1 MDGPQQRI
9 EPITSLQMTQETFM
23 RTISFFRTGI
33 SVASLALVSL
43 AQAQTLVVTAE
54 APGVQSSQ
62 VTGITTETFTTQTV
76 GTKSSLTSPIGTYT
90 TSIGFNID
98 PADVFGGAGGT
109 GNYITVQGKTGQKSM
124 TLNLIGPQSYF
135 GFWWSAADAGNQAQF
150 YSGATLL
157 GSFNSATAL
166 GALSNAYLGNPNSG
180 GNTAEKYAYLNFIGT
195 NGTTF
200 DKIVFS
206 QTTTIGGFESDN
218 HSVRTAPLTPPFPGT
233 VINGGFT
240 AVPEPGNVSMLAGI
254 GLSGI
259 GLLLR
264 RRRK

>member
-1 MDGPQQRI
+1 MRSISIFRI
-9 EPITSLQMTQETFM
+9 G
-23 RTISFFRTGI
+23 ISF
-33 SVASLALVSL
+33 ASLALVSL
-43 AQAQTLVVTAE
+43 AQAQTLVLTAE

-62 VTGITTETFTTQTV
+62 VTGVTTETFNTQTV

-109 GNYITVQGKTGQKSM
+109 GNYVTVQGKTGQKTM

-135 GFWWSAADAGNQAQF
+135 GFWWSAADAGNLAQF

-157 GSFNSATAL
+157 GSFNSAAAL
-166 GALSNAYLGNPNSG
+166 GALSNAYLGNPNGG
-180 GNTAEKYAYLNFIGT
+180 GNTSEKYAYLNFIGT

-218 HSVRTAPLTPPFPGT
+218 HSIRAAPLTPPFTGT
-233 VINGGFT
+233 VINNGFT
-240 AVPEPGNVSMLAGI
+240 PVPEPGSITMLVGI
-254 GLSGI
+254 GLSGV
-259 GLLLR
+259 GLRLR
-264 RRRK
+264 RRLK